1 MNWTGGKRNAIKG
14 KHEKQKQREFFN
26 RQRLRKVR
34 VFLNPVTRK
43 TRGLPNIDLL
53 FHRRDQNST
62 SNDEVNNSKNNDT
75 DKINLSVGEDN
86 SDGEDG
92 ETDTPVVE
100 QKEQSIITY
109 VGLDFRL
116 RRESAENSKKISDIN
131 ARKKSILKDIDW
143 AGISSS
149 LVNKPQSSAQFMSN
163 GDEYDDDNVDTEQS
177 DKNEIEISDESSSV
191 NDDIPSTQLEEPADW
206 PNFTIA
212 ARPITIE
219 SLEWYKFLSNSQNH
233 KNPLGEEEIN
243 AYHNKDSLSSTTMLI
258 EKNQIELTKDSESVL
273 NLAWNKFLDEQDNN
287 NETLSTDNEE
297 NKKLQNDFHD
307 DDVYDERQ
315 YLNSCSIQAN
325 YSPQLSLRRTIP
337 TTITENIATT
347 YINYNDEHEHRE
359 INLSGNHEDNI
370 SIKEK
375 PSTSPLS
382 KDINNNNDDKDND
395 YKKKNEKLIDRVHQL
410 EIKNVILS
418 IELGF
423 LKDDVRMLKEI
434 INTATTNEYNKI
446 IDVSSNHQQ
455 QKHKESNNKTIITLP
470 KINEFTEIP
479 TELITNKTSTT
490 IADVEHQHHY

>member
-1 MNWTGGKRNAIKG
+1 NAIKG

-62 SNDEVNNSKNNDT
+62 SNDEVNNSKDNDT
-75 DKINLSVGEDN
+75 DNIKLSVGEDN

-100 QKEQSIITY
+100 QEEQSTITCHREN

-116 RRESAENSKKISDIN
+116 RRESVENSKKISDIN
-131 ARKKSILKDIDW
+131 ARKKNILKDIDW

-163 GDEYDDDNVDTEQS
+163 GDEYDNDNVDTEQPDANQHHS
-177 DKNEIEISDESSSV
+177 NDDTENDHQDKNEIETSDENSSV

-206 PNFTIA
+206 PNSTIA

-233 KNPLGEEEIN
+233 KNPLSEEEIN
-243 AYHNKDSLSSTTMLI
+243 AYYNKDSTTMLI
-258 EKNQIELTKDSESVL
+258 EKNQIELTNDSNHNSKSIESVS
-273 NLAWNKFLDEQDNN
+273 NLAWNKFLDQQDNN
-287 NETLSTDNEE
+287 NETLSIDNEE

-359 INLSGNHEDNI
+359 INLSGN
-370 SIKEK
+370 
-375 PSTSPLS
+375 
-382 KDINNNNDDKDND
+382 
-395 YKKKNEKLIDRVHQL
+395 
-410 EIKNVILS
+410 
-418 IELGF
+418 
-423 LKDDVRMLKEI
+423 DVRMLKEI
-434 INTATTNEYNKI
+434 INTATTNEYNEI

-455 QKHKESNNKTIITLP
+455 QRHKESNNKTIITLP
-470 KINEFTEIP
+470 KLMNLQKHSKFQQ
-479 TELITNKTSTT
+479 N
-490 IADVEHQHHY
+490 